1 MDISFS
7 NSKLEKECSD
17 TKTLVRKYG
26 PRCAS
31 LIAQRLNELRASAT
45 LDDMK
50 FYPRARCHELT
61 GNLKG
66 SLAVDAEHPYRIIFE
81 PDHNPPPTKPDGGLD
96 WGQVT
101 AVRIIDIMDY
111 H

>member
-1 MDISFS
+1 MDIFFS
-7 NSKLEKECSD
+7 NSKLEKDCND
-17 TKTLVRKYG
+17 AKTLVRKYG
-26 PRCAS
+26 PRCAA
-31 LIAQRLNELRASAT
+31 LIAQRLNELRTSAT

-66 SLAVDAEHPYRIIFE
+66 YLAVDVEHPNRIIFE
-81 PDHNPPPTKPDGGLD
+81 PAHTPTPTKPDGGLD
-96 WGQVT
+96 WAQVT
-101 AVRIIDIMDY
+101 VIRIVNIGDY